1 MKTIREELG
10 SPARVID
17 DGLDALMKNGIRR
30 VQSDVMAKEID
41 DFDLGAEQRAAVEEE
56 LEASRERKLDLKKQI
71 DQLRNMLES
80 SQEAISFSKPHFASA
95 VSCALQILGAEPLK
109 ALGPRETGSKFVFPA
124 MDQRQGADP
133 TWASTMDSLREPRP
147 RGKKLWEWRR
157 ESPIRPVVFEDPGVV
172 TDEVVQLHLEQRVVQ
187 RLLSRFSSQGFIH
200 HDLSRACLA
209 QSADAIPRIL
219 LIGRLALFGPGAARL
234 HEELVF
240 ITARWIDP
248 ALRKEPLTP
257 YARNRED
264 KTLALLDT
272 SLLDPHEGQIP
283 DVIRR
288 QLAESAPNDVQ
299 ELLPHLE
306 QRAEDYAADAI
317 SLLQK
322 RGEVESKAMRE
333 ILEQQQ
339 KHITKTVGDHDRNRQ
354 LTLNFT
360 EDETRQ
366 LESNRRHWD
375 KRLRALDKE
384 LTTEPARIRDQ
395 YEVRAKRIEPIGLVY
410 LWPVTR

>member
-1 MKTIREELG
+1 
-10 SPARVID
+10 
-17 DGLDALMKNGIRR
+17 
-30 VQSDVMAKEID
+30 
-41 DFDLGAEQRAAVEEE
+41 
-56 LEASRERKLDLKKQI
+56 
-71 DQLRNMLES
+71 
-80 SQEAISFSKPHFASA
+80 
-95 VSCALQILGAEPLK
+95 
-109 ALGPRETGSKFVFPA
+109 
-124 MDQRQGADP
+124 
-133 TWASTMDSLREPRP
+133 MDSLREPRP

-157 ESPIRPVVFEDPGVV
+157 ESLIRPVVFEDPGIV
-172 TDEVVQLHLEQRVVQ
+172 TDEVVQLHLEQRVIQ

-209 QSADAIPRIL
+209 QSSDAIPRVL

-234 HEELVF
+234 HEELIF

-248 ALRKEPLTP
+248 ALRKDRLTP

-272 SLLDPHEGQIP
+272 SLLDPHEGQVP

-306 QRAEDYAADAI
+306 QRAEEYAADAI

-339 KHITKTVGDHDRNRQ
+339 KHITKTIGDHDRNRQ

-366 LESNRRHWD
+366 LESNRRYWD
-375 KRLRALDKE
+375 KRLRALGGE